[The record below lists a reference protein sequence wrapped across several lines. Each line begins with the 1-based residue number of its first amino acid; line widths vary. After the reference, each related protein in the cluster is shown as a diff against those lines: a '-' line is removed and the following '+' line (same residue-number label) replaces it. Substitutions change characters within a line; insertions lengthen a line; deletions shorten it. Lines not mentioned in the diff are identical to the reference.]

1 MENTDK
7 VGAAEELSFEAA
19 LARLEKIVE
28 AMEGERLPLDDMMR
42 NFEEGKRLYDL
53 CGRKLSELERK
64 IEVLVDE
71 APEGG
76 AWKDF
81 DDASGRR
88 GADLPPR
95 N

>member
-7 VGAAEELSFEAA
+7 AGGAEELSFEAA

-28 AMEGERLPLDDMMR
+28 AMEGDKVSLDDMMR

-53 CGRKLSELERK
+53 CGRKLSELEHK

-71 APEGG
+71 APAGG

-88 GADLPPR
+88 GGDFALQ